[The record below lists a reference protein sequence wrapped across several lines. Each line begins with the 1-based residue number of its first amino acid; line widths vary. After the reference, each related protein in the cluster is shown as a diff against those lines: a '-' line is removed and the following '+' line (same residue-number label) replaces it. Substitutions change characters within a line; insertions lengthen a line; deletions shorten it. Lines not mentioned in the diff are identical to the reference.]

1 MFKIGKR
8 IINKDSDPFII
19 AEVSGNHDGK
29 IDNDAANKLK
39 ALITEVERLEEQ
51 KKQIGENIKELMD
64 EAKSFGFDVKIIRQ
78 ILKIRKIDDEKLQEQ
93 EFLLEAYKDALGMGE
108 K

>member
-1 MFKIGKR
+1 MT
-8 IINKDSDPFII
+8 NLT
-19 AEVSGNHDGK
+19 NDGK

>member
-1 MFKIGKR
+1 MT
-8 IINKDSDPFII
+8 NL
-19 AEVSGNHDGK
+19 ANDGK

-39 ALITEVERLEEQ
+39 ALIIEVERLEEQ
-51 KKQIGENIKELMD
+51 KKQISENIKELLD

-93 EFLLEAYKDALGMGE
+93 EYLLEIYKDALDMGD

>member
-1 MFKIGKR
+1 MT
-8 IINKDSDPFII
+8 NLT
-19 AEVSGNHDGK
+19 NDGK

-51 KKQIGENIKELMD
+51 KKQLGENIKELMD

>member
-1 MFKIGKR
+1 MSMWFSELETLQKAKP
-8 IINKDSDPFII
+8 N
-19 AEVSGNHDGK
+19 VS
-29 IDNDAANKLK
+29 L
-39 ALITEVERLEEQ
+39 
-51 KKQIGENIKELMD
+51 KELMD

>member
-1 MFKIGKR
+1 MT
-8 IINKDSDPFII
+8 NLT
-19 AEVSGNHDGK
+19 NDGK

-39 ALITEVERLEEQ
+39 TLITEVERLEEQ